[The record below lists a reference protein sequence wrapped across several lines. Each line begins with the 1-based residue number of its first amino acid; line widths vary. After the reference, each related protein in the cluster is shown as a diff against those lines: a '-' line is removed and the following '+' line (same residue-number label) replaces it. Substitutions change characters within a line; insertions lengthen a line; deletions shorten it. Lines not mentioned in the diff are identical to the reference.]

1 LVFLVAVVEVSFL
14 GAPTNT
20 TIPING
26 DKARSAI
33 LPVTYRY
40 RGGQLSDDGGALGP
54 SSPDNPFDFYS
65 LVAAASAFAILG
77 TLSAYLL
84 VRWNAKQKL
93 RTVLKSLREQ

>member
-1 LVFLVAVVEVSFL
+1 LIAVVEASFL

-20 TIPING
+20 TIPIN
-26 DKARSAI
+26 DNKTTSAI
-33 LPVTYRY
+33 LPVSFKY
-40 RGGQLSDDGGALGP
+40 RGGDLSTDSGALGP
-54 SSPDNPFDFYS
+54 SSPDNPLDLYS
-65 LVAAASAFAILG
+65 LAAAASAVAILG